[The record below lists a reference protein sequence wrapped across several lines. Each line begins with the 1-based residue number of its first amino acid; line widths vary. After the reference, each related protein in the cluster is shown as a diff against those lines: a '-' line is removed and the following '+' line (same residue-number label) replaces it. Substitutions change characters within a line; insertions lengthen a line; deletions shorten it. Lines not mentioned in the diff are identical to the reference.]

1 MMKSFSEFRNKTV
14 IAEKPVYIR
23 KEGEQ
28 TYDLAQDV
36 FIPGIGVQ
44 ESKEDFLTRLKN
56 LRNAGLPLNW
66 KGIKSQ

>member
-1 MMKSFSEFRNKTV
+1 MKSFSEFRNKTS

-28 TYDLAQDV
+28 TYDLASDV
-36 FIPGIGVQ
+36 FTPGIGVK
-44 ESKEDFLTRLKN
+44 ESKEEFLAKLKE
-56 LRNAGLPLNW
+56 LRNASLPLDW